1 MFRLFWNGLRSFDNP
16 YKKNLQNR
24 TSPPPFSPH
33 LQSLACMS
41 APSWCATE
49 APLRARKTTFAP
61 QPQPHCH
68 ATEPPL
74 CGNGASVA
82 MRREKVFR
90 WDSRK
95 VLFYKRLR
103 TTLITQKFRAK
114 IFFLTA
120 KRFSRLFRHCFF
132 DTKDRQIVNFKI
144 NSKSTKN
151 RIVFAIRK
159 FKFLKLADS
168 FFSTQRTRRRRSPTP
183 SPSLNYLVKC

>member
-1 MFRLFWNGLRSFDNP
+1 MPFLSIFLSICFFFPCQFLHFILVIYFNFFDNP

-24 TSPPPFSPH
+24 TSPPPFSPR
-33 LQSLACMS
+33 LQPLACMS
-41 APSWCATE
+41 APSWGATE

-90 WDSRK
+90 WDLRK

-144 NSKSTKN
+144 NSSYYIIG
-151 RIVFAIRK
+151 RPSWR
-159 FKFLKLADS
+159 S
-168 FFSTQRTRRRRSPTP
+168 FWWLFQRNS
-183 SPSLNYLVKC
+183 V